1 MAASGESRNVILP
14 KAPSPRKWLYYGVCH
29 DRPDARKVRLNVC
42 CQVPTV
48 FPIVLT
54 GLIGI
59 IPAAQALE
67 CSDKMIKGS
76 YGSLFSGSTRSGT
89 IAEAGVFSADG
100 NGAISGSDALSLAG
114 TIMQRTI
121 TGTYSIL
128 ANCTVTVTLT
138 DNYKNITHF
147 FGTIV
152 LDGKEIF
159 FVETD
164 ATTAV
169 SGSLKKLNV
178 EQDHR

>member
-1 MAASGESRNVILP
+1 
-14 KAPSPRKWLYYGVCH
+14 
-29 DRPDARKVRLNVC
+29 
-42 CQVPTV
+42 
-48 FPIVLT
+48 
-54 GLIGI
+54 
-59 IPAAQALE
+59 
-67 CSDKMIKGS
+67 
-76 YGSLFSGSTRSGT
+76 
-89 IAEAGVFSADG
+89 
-100 NGAISGSDALSLAG
+100 
-114 TIMQRTI
+114 
-121 TGTYSIL
+121 
-128 ANCTVTVTLT
+128 LT

>member
-1 MAASGESRNVILP
+1 MSA
-14 KAPSPRKWLYYGVCH
+14 
-29 DRPDARKVRLNVC
+29 VRCPQSFLV
-42 CQVPTV
+42 
-48 FPIVLT
+48 VLT

-76 YGSLFSGSTRSGT
+76 YGSLFSGSTRSGA
-89 IAEAGVFSADG
+89 IAETGVFSADG

-147 FGTIV
+147 FG
-152 LDGKEIF
+152 LLCS
-159 FVETD
+159 
-164 ATTAV
+164 TAR
-169 SGSLKKLNV
+169 KYF
-178 EQDHR
+178 

>member
-1 MAASGESRNVILP
+1 MSA
-14 KAPSPRKWLYYGVCH
+14 
-29 DRPDARKVRLNVC
+29 VRCPHSFLL
-42 CQVPTV
+42 
-48 FPIVLT
+48 VLT

-59 IPAAQALE
+59 IPAVQAVE
-67 CSDKMIKGS
+67 CSDKTVKGS
-76 YGSLFSGSTRSGT
+76 YGSLFSGSTRSGV

-121 TGTYSIL
+121 TGNYSVL

-147 FGTIV
+147 FGAIV
-152 LDGKEIF
+152 LDGREIF

>member
-1 MAASGESRNVILP
+1 VQFVVVIAVEFASESFGMSAVRCP
-14 KAPSPRKWLYYGVCH
+14 PSFL
-29 DRPDARKVRLNVC
+29 L
-42 CQVPTV
+42 
-48 FPIVLT
+48 VLT
-54 GLIGI
+54 GLTEI
-59 IPAAQALE
+59 IPSAQALE
-67 CSDKMIKGS
+67 CSDKMVKGS
-76 YGSLFSGSTRSGT
+76 YGSLFSGSTRSGV
-89 IAEAGVFSADG
+89 IAETGVFSADG

-121 TGTYSIL
+121 TGTYSVL
-128 ANCTVTVTLT
+128 GNCTVTVTLT

-152 LDGKEIF
+152 HDGREIF

-169 SGSLKKLNV
+169 SGSLKKLIF

>member
-1 MAASGESRNVILP
+1 MSA
-14 KAPSPRKWLYYGVCH
+14 
-29 DRPDARKVRLNVC
+29 VRCPQSFLV
-42 CQVPTV
+42 
-48 FPIVLT
+48 VLT

-76 YGSLFSGSTRSGT
+76 YGSLFSGSTRSGA
-89 IAEAGVFSADG
+89 IAETGVFSTDG